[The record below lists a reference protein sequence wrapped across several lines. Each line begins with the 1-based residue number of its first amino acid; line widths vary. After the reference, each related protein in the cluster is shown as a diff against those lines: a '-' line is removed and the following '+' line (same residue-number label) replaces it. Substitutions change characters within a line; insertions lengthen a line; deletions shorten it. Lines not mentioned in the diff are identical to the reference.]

1 MRSLSNPV
9 RVNQGFSIAELSPNQ
24 LRKRWLGFDS
34 AFYTCWG
41 TTAAGSSV
49 GVASIC
55 SVGVERRWT
64 SLMSQGEGASNP
76 IDFRRRYSTW
86 NSFRYIKSA
95 TFVILPSSMT
105 WSLTEANLSPE
116 IVATPSISALCTEG

>member
-24 LRKRWLGFDS
+24 PRKIWLGFDS
-34 AFYTCWG
+34 AIYTCWG
-41 TTAAGSSV
+41 TTAAGNSV
-49 GVASIC
+49 GVASTC

-76 IDFRRRYSTW
+76 HDFRRRDNTW

-95 TFVILPSSMT
+95 TFAILPSSMT

-116 IVATPSISALCTEG
+116 IVATPSISAL